1 MRTRSMVGRLPSS
14 GSSSAALK
22 TSAWLR
28 EPTALVLHSTA
39 RALDPHWLHE
49 ETEEAVRALFEEGES
64 ANTSRS
70 YASALKYWAA
80 WYRLRY
86 RLTLSLPVPVPAV
99 IQSIVDHVERTTSQG
114 TLKNQLPAALD
125 RALVEGGFKGDVGAL
140 ALNTVMHRLSVLSKV
155 HQIKDL
161 SNPAR
166 DPAVQEL
173 LRRVRR
179 AYATR
184 GVGPARKTALTQDPL
199 AAMLATCTDG
209 LMGVRDR
216 ALLLFCWASGGRR
229 RSEVS
234 AAVMENLLKVNN
246 RLYLYHLGHSK
257 TDQLGAENNSNAEKP
272 MADMAA
278 DSLTTWL
285 DASKIL
291 TGPIFRRIRAAA
303 TVAEPLSA
311 EAVALIV
318 KRRAQLAG
326 LEGDFGAHSLRSG
339 FVTEAGRQN
348 IPLGDTMAMTGH
360 RSVQTMIR
368 YFQTGAIGQT
378 RAARLLG
385 DDPSSDG
392 GPPDSGVH

>member
-1 MRTRSMVGRLPSS
+1 MPKARSRATVLSV
-14 GSSSAALK
+14 
-22 TSAWLR
+22 
-28 EPTALVLHSTA
+28 PTALVLHATA
-39 RALDPHWLHE
+39 RALDPDRLHAQ
-49 ETEEAVRALFEEGES
+49 TEEAVRALFQEGES

-86 RLTLSLPVPVPAV
+86 RLTLSLPVSVPAV
-99 IQSIVDHVERTTSQG
+99 IQFIVDHVERTTAEG
-114 TLKNQLPAALD
+114 TLKSQLPLGLD
-125 RALVEGGFKGDVGAL
+125 QVLVEGGFKGAVGAL
-140 ALNTVMHRLSVLSKV
+140 ALNTVAHRLSVLSKA

-161 SNPAR
+161 ANPAR

-179 AYATR
+179 AYASR
-184 GVGPARKTALTQDPL
+184 GVRPTRKTALTKDPF

-209 LMGVRDR
+209 LIGVRDR
-216 ALLLFCWASGGRR
+216 ALLLFAFASGGRR

-234 AAVMENLLKVNN
+234 AAVMENLHKINE

-257 TDQLGAENNSNAEKP
+257 TDQLGAEQNRDAEKP
-272 MADMAA
+272 LADQAA
-278 DSLTTWL
+278 DALTAWL
-285 DASKIL
+285 TASNIL
-291 TGPIFRRIRAAA
+291 TGPIFRRIRGAA
-303 TVAEPLSA
+303 TVAEPLCA

-318 KRRAQLAG
+318 KRRARLAG
-326 LEGDFGAHSLRSG
+326 LQGNFGGHSLRSG

-360 RSVQTMIR
+360 RSVQTVMR
-368 YFQTGAIGQT
+368 YFQSGSIGET

-385 DDPSSDG
+385 EESSGDEIPPSA
-392 GPPDSGVH
+392 